1 MRGGGGKVERSG
13 WCTQFFLT
21 EGQKDIFG
29 AHRMHG
35 IHRVFLTEEQ
45 KDIFLHADGADG
57 HGDLLAHRIHG
68 MTQNF
73 VFDRRT

>member
-1 MRGGGGKVERSG
+1 MVH
-13 WCTQFFLT
+13 TDFFDRRT
-21 EGQKDIFG
+21 EGHVFWG
-29 AHRMHG
+29 HTECTECTEF
-35 IHRVFLTEEQ
+35 FLTEEQ